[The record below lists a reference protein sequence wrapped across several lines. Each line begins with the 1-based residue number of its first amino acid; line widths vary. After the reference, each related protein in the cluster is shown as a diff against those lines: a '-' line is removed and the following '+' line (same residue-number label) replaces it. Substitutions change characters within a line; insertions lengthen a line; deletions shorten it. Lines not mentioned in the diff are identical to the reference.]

1 LAAVWPVVVPV
12 SVAAGWVAQPLLAV
26 QKLVVFVAA
35 AEMAAPELLAAALAA
50 QVAAPVDCP
59 HQTPQKA
66 LKSALENSY
75 KLFT

>member
-1 LAAVWPVVVPV
+1 
-12 SVAAGWVAQPLLAV
+12 
-26 QKLVVFVAA
+26 VVFVAA

-66 LKSALENSY
+66 LKSASENSY